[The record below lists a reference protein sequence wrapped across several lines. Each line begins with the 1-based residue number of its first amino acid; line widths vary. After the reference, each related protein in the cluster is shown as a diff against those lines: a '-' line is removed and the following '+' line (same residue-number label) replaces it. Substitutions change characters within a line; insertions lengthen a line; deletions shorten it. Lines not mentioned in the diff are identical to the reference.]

1 MFTVCQGRC
10 LCSSKGGKAIFCYG
24 EVGNQDFKAD
34 VEQDFFYMECFHLR
48 RLTIIICQICFKLEE
63 KK

>member
-24 EVGNQDFKAD
+24 EVGNQVFKAD
-34 VEQDFFYMECFHLR
+34 DEQDFFLVKILHGVFSSKEVDNHYLSD
-48 RLTIIICQICFKLEE
+48 LL
-63 KK
+63 

>member
-24 EVGNQDFKAD
+24 EVGNHDFKAD
-34 VEQDFFYMECFHLR
+34 VEQDLFFGVFSSKEFDNHYLSD
-48 RLTIIICQICFKLEE
+48 LL
-63 KK
+63 